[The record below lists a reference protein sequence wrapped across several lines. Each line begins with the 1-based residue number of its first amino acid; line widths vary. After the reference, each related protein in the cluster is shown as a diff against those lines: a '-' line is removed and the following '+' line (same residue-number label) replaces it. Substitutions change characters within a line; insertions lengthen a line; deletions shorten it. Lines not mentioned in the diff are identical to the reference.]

1 MEIRARVAALA
12 AAEPALADELAV
24 RGALLELV
32 DRAEVEPAELRLPAD
47 LVRARLAAGTPL
59 LDGLDVPISA
69 GAAHLFERLAVAM
82 LADPATRQ
90 PAEALLEAI
99 RGHRLHPEQ
108 LLGEALVGHGDHL
121 EALADGAG
129 VPAALVSML
138 ADLAS
143 RPLLAEAARRL
154 APALGLGAWARG
166 YCPACGARPI
176 FAERDDDTSLAAA
189 DRPAPETPADAVRL
203 RCGRCATAWVWS
215 LPGCPDCP
223 HGRLAMLDAP
233 TGPALAHWRLLGCDA
248 CRAYLKLSGLPVDRG
263 LVELLLTDLE
273 TWQLDRAALG
283 LGLTRSSEPGR
294 RLEHGEPSPGML
306 DDD

>member
-32 DRAEVEPAELRLPAD
+32 EHTEVGRIELRLPAD
-47 LVRARLAAGTPL
+47 LVRTRLASGAPL
-59 LDGLDVPISA
+59 LDGLGVPISA
-69 GAAHLFERLAVAM
+69 AATHLFERLAVAT
-82 LADPATRQ
+82 LADPGTRQ
-90 PAEALLEAI
+90 PAEALLGAA
-99 RGHRLHPEQ
+99 RSHRLHPEQ
-108 LLGEALVGHGDHL
+108 LLGEAIVGHADHL
-121 EALADGAG
+121 DALADAAG

-154 APALGLGAWARG
+154 SPALRLADWGRG
-166 YCPACGARPI
+166 YCPVCGARPI
-176 FAERDDDTSLAAA
+176 FAEREADTALAAA
-189 DRPAPETPADAVRL
+189 DRPDSAPAADAVRL

-223 HGRLAMLDAP
+223 DGRLAMLDAP

-248 CRAYLKLSGLPVDRG
+248 CRAYLKLSGLPVDGG

-283 LGLTRSSEPGR
+283 HGLTRSSEPGR
-294 RLEHGEPSPGML
+294 RLEHGEPPPGML